1 MLLVLSVSVMGNGLV
16 VVVVDILF
24 VSNLDLQ
31 KWIIRGKNLYL
42 NGIFERKMDVSG
54 MLEMSKVLCGV

>member
-1 MLLVLSVSVMGNGLV
+1 MLLVLSVSLVGNGLV

-24 VSNLDLQ
+24 GSDL
-31 KWIIRGKNLYL
+31 KVDKRGKNLYF

>member
-1 MLLVLSVSVMGNGLV
+1 MCL
-16 VVVVDILF
+16 
-24 VSNLDLQ
+24 NLDLQ